1 MTDQTPRT
9 YPQGVPSW
17 IDARQPDPD
26 AAQAFYGGLF
36 GWDFEER
43 LPPGAPGSYRIVSID
58 GHEVGAV
65 ASSDEP
71 ATWLTYIAVDDAD
84 AVARRVTELGGTA
97 GPAEDAG
104 PGGAAGRSVDCVD
117 PRGAAF
123 GLWQARA
130 RLGAQ
135 HINATGGWVF
145 SDLRSTDPDQAI
157 GFYEQLFGWQVSGIE
172 EGPSAMVRLPGYGD
186 HLAATSDPDIRER
199 QVGTPEG
206 FADVISA
213 LARLDAGADDWHVSF
228 SVADRDGAAALAEQ
242 LGGRVLG
249 SWDGFW
255 TRAAEL
261 QDPQGATFRV
271 TQFAPQ
277 DG

>member
-17 IDARQPDPD
+17 IEARQPDPD

-36 GWDFEER
+36 GWDVEER
-43 LPPGAPGSYRIVSID
+43 LPPGVPGSYRIVSVD
-58 GHEVGAV
+58 GREVGAI
-65 ASSDEP
+65 ASSADP
-71 ATWLTYIAVDDAD
+71 AVWTTYVAVDDAD
-84 AVARRVTELGGTA
+84 AVAARVVELGGSA
-97 GPAEDAG
+97 AVPEDAG

-130 RLGAQ
+130 RLGSQ
-135 HINATGGWVF
+135 HINAPGGWVF
-145 SDLRSTDPDQAI
+145 SDLRSTDPERAI
-157 GFYEQLFGWQVSGIE
+157 AFYERLFGWQVSGIE

-186 HLAATSDPDIRER
+186 HLAATSDPDIRQR
-199 QVGTPEG
+199 QAGAPEG
-206 FADVISA
+206 FADVVGA
-213 LARLDAGADDWHVSF
+213 LARIDDGPDDWHVSF
-228 SVADRDGAAALAEQ
+228 SVADRDDAAATAER

-249 SWDGFW
+249 SWEGFW

-271 TQFAPQ
+271 TQFAPG
-277 DG
+277 DA